1 MEPSQDNCYGEKK
14 NTRYLKKKSVSNQ
27 EEKLK
32 VYFAMNKRVES
43 CKNTKDIEC
52 NNGCIDELYQ
62 SVCIFG
68 IVKERSNDVSWSIHI
83 DIIKRASGT
92 NALCR
97 LEMLY

>member
-27 EEKLK
+27 E
-32 VYFAMNKRVES
+32 NKRVES